1 MPKDHSLTPQ
11 PVKPFKGLQP
21 RAAFTELE
29 KSIHHALEMYS
40 NVHRGT
46 GQNSLVSTHLFEHAR
61 KIVLE
66 YLKLPEQKYTV
77 VFCSQL
83 RAKILSG
90 LLNSRDYKKI
100 TSNEFGLPLGVEAIA
115 IKKSSLPIGRPFE
128 TGGGTVKIVSRH
140 YAIWAPAPDRFEAGT
155 PSIVNVVTF
164 ARALQIIRRS
174 NPRIF
179 KNKTGN
185 ARSIPNLILKTGY
198 GNQKGARLIKSLQQ
212 TLIGRE
218 MKVPAEEGSRRYTN
232 LDNGASTPSFEP
244 VWEVVKETWRAPNTQ
259 NKKIIQTARKIIEN
273 FLGAPE
279 DQYGLIFTSNTT
291 EGLNILARQLQKE
304 THSRNGTVVI
314 NTLLEHN
321 SNELPWRYFSNIKNI
336 RLPVDDDGFIDLE
349 RLEQTLKE
357 YNHDAAHGIQKVS
370 WVSISGASNVLGS
383 FNDLAAIS
391 GIAHRYGARLLVDGA
406 QLAAHRKLDLA
417 KSGVDAFVFSG
428 HKVYAP
434 FGSGALI
441 YRRDALHFTPHELG
455 IINSSGESNISGIAA
470 LAKMFKL
477 LSQIGMD
484 TVEKEERALTRQ
496 LLVGLLSMSDVEIFG
511 VSDPNSQ
518 RFSDKGGV
526 VVFSLKN
533 VPFNLASKRLAE
545 IGGIGVRSGCFC
557 AHLLVKHILH
567 IHPFRAFLADAGFVI
582 LSHFTNNVIPG
593 LVRASI
599 GLENTPSDIEHL
611 LDTLKKVNSEKHKW
625 YNRLIARTHNGTPV
639 DEITEIDRQ
648 FDQYVRDAVNYVYSG

>member
-1 MPKDHSLTPQ
+1 MPKDHPLLPK
-11 PVKPFKGLQP
+11 PVEPFKGLQP
-21 RAAFTELE
+21 RAAFAELE

-46 GQNSLVSTHLFEHAR
+46 GQNSLVSTHLFEYAR
-61 KIVLE
+61 KIVLDF
-66 YLKLPEQKYTV
+66 LKLTGRKYTV
-77 VFCSQL
+77 VFCSPL

-90 LLNSRDYKKI
+90 MLEPRDYKKV
-100 TSNEFGLPLGVEAIA
+100 TSHEIGLPLGVEAIA
-115 IKKSSLPIGRPFE
+115 IKNTALPKGRPFE
-128 TGGGTVKIVSRH
+128 TGGGTVKIVSRY

-179 KNKTGN
+179 KNKMGN
-185 ARSIPNLILKTGY
+185 ARSIPGLIQKTGF
-198 GNQKGARLIKSLQQ
+198 GKQKGTRLIKSLQQ

-218 MKVPAEEGSRRYTN
+218 MNVPTEEGLRRYTN

-244 VWEVVKETWRAPNTQ
+244 VWDVVKETWRSPDTQ
-259 NKKIIQTARKIIEN
+259 YKKIIGTARKMVEG

-291 EGLNILARQLQKE
+291 EGLNILTRQLQKE
-304 THSRNGTVVI
+304 AYSRNGTVVI

-321 SNELPWRYFSNIKNI
+321 SNELPWRYLPNIKTL
-336 RLPVDDDGFIDLE
+336 RLPVDKDGFINLGQ
-349 RLEQTLKE
+349 LEQALKE
-357 YNHDAAHGIQKVS
+357 YNHDATHGAQKVS

-406 QLAAHRKLDLA
+406 QLVAHRKINLA

-441 YRRDALHFTPHELG
+441 YRRDALHFSPHELG
-455 IINSSGESNISGIAA
+455 IISSSGESNIVGIAA
-470 LAKMFKL
+470 LAKMLKL
-477 LSQIGMD
+477 LSDIGMD
-484 TVEKEERALTRQ
+484 IVEKEERALTRR
-496 LLVGLLSMSDVEIFG
+496 LLEGLDGMSEAEIYG
-511 VSDPNSQ
+511 VSDPHS
-518 RFSDKGGV
+518 RHFSDKGGV
-526 VVFSLKN
+526 VVFSLMD

-582 LSHFTNNVIPG
+582 LSRFTNNVIPG
-593 LVRASI
+593 LVRVSI
-599 GLENTPSDIEHL
+599 GLENTPGDIQHL
-611 LDTLKKVNSEKHKW
+611 LDILQKVNSEKHKW
-625 YNRLIARTHNGTPV
+625 YNRLIARTHNSTPI
-639 DEITEIDRQ
+639 DEITEIDYQ
-648 FDQYVRDAVNYVYSG
+648 FDQYVKDAVNYVFSN